1 MLWLLTKCMISHDYS
16 SVTADQENSS
26 LAVTVHW
33 EILNW
38 LTGSVN
44 CDQSLLASPVW
55 GGGEVLNFPSLRKIT
70 MMLNF
75 DLGKVSFAPIVLD
88 RKVDM
93 IRHKS
98 SPCLLLVL
106 QKCSDLKDLLLWNP
120 KNQIKIWI
128 KVVSS
133 GSTYADER
141 TEPKIPCKK
150 SFQKLLK
157 N

>member
-1 MLWLLTKCMISHDYS
+1 MNYR
-16 SVTADQENSS
+16 SVKADQGNSS
-26 LAVTVHW
+26 LAVTGHW
-33 EILNW
+33 ENLKLANG
-38 LTGSVN
+38 LSQLRPKFTGFT
-44 CDQSLLASPVW
+44 CW
-55 GGGEVLNFPSLRKIT
+55 GGGGGSKFSLVRNEKKRKIT

-75 DLGKVSFAPIVLD
+75 DRGKVSLAPIVLH

-128 KVVSS
+128 KAVSS
-133 GSTYADER
+133 GSTYAGER

-150 SFQKLLK
+150 SFRKLLK

>member
-1 MLWLLTKCMISHDYS
+1 MNYS

-26 LAVTVHW
+26 PAVTGHW
-33 EILNW
+33 ENLK
-38 LTGSVN
+38 
-44 CDQSLLASPVW
+44 LANGLSQLRPKFIGFTCL
-55 GGGEVLNFPSLRKIT
+55 GGGGGGLNFPSLRKIT

>member
-1 MLWLLTKCMISHDYS
+1 MI
-16 SVTADQENSS
+16 
-26 LAVTVHW
+26 
-33 EILNW
+33 
-38 LTGSVN
+38 
-44 CDQSLLASPVW
+44 
-55 GGGEVLNFPSLRKIT
+55 
-70 MMLNF
+70 LNF
-75 DLGKVSFAPIVLD
+75 DRGKVSLAPIVLH

-106 QKCSDLKDLLLWNP
+106 QKFSDLKDRLLWIP

-128 KVVSS
+128 KAVSS

-150 SFQKLLK
+150 SFRKLLK

>member
-26 LAVTVHW
+26 LAVTGHW

-44 CDQSLLASPVW
+44 CDQSLLASPV
-55 GGGEVLNFPSLRKIT
+55 GGGGGSKFSLVKKDHDDAEFWPRK
-70 MMLNF
+70 
-75 DLGKVSFAPIVLD
+75 SVLD

-98 SPCLLLVL
+98 SPCVLLVL

-150 SFQKLLK
+150 SFQRLLK